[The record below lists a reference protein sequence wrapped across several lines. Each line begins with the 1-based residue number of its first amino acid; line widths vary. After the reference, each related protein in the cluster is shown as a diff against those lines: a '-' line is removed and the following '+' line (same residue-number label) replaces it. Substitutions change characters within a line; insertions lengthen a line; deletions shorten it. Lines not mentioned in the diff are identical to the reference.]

1 MKANRNKPTIM
12 TTSINDNSGS
22 FRDPANRVYE
32 LNNDSN
38 HKIIKIL
45 RGVNAQTLSNH
56 NKLAHEPFY
65 IKHRDAGRVIKTH
78 LNKSADPFT
87 QEVLKDGWAGCLE
100 HEIVPFISYPYEWSF
115 SMLKDAALLQ
125 LQLIETS
132 LENGWTLKDATPYN
146 VQWIGS
152 RPVFID
158 EPSFEPW
165 EEGDPWVGYR
175 QFCSMFLIPLMFKA
189 HLGIDYLPLIR
200 SQLDGIPPLQAVKY
214 FSGKKLFKSGVLSHV
229 VFPANVENKI
239 AKQERDRAP
248 AKKRGTRKQ
257 SKAMVVGLVQS
268 LSRLINNLNL
278 EIEHTDWSHY
288 DKNHSYTDTE
298 HEEKK
303 KFILKHTSNKSLDH
317 VWDIGCNTGTFSKIV
332 STFSNHVISLD
343 GDHNSVE
350 QLYLAEKN
358 NPASKILPLV
368 MNLANIS
375 PGQGWAGKERQA
387 LDQRQKPDLVM
398 CLALIHHMR
407 ISANI
412 PNIKFLHWL
421 RSLNAEIIIEFVNR
435 EDEMAIKLLTNKKE
449 QYDDYNGEQFV
460 IDAENYFNII
470 DRKHLKSGKREIF
483 FLTPK

>member
-1 MKANRNKPTIM
+1 MNSNKPSKM
-12 TTSINDNSGS
+12 TTSIDDNSGS

-32 LNNDSN
+32 LKHNSNN
-38 HKIIKIL
+38 KIVRIL
-45 RGVNAQTLSNH
+45 RGVNQQTLTH
-56 NKLAHEPFY
+56 HHDLVIEPFF
-65 IKHRDAGRVIKTH
+65 IKHRDAGRVINTH
-78 LNKSADPFT
+78 LSDSADAHT
-87 QEVLKDGWAGCLE
+87 QDVLKDGWAGCLE
-100 HEIVPFISYPYEWSF
+100 HEIVPFISYPYEWPF

-125 LQLIETS
+125 LHLIETS
-132 LENGWTLKDATPYN
+132 LENGWTLKDATPFN
-146 VQWIGS
+146 IQWIGS

-158 EPSFEPW
+158 EPSFVPW
-165 EEGDPWVGYR
+165 KEGDPWVGYR
-175 QFCSMFLIPLMFKA
+175 QFCSMFLIPLMLKA
-189 HLGIDYLPLIR
+189 HLGIDHLPLIR
-200 SQLDGIPPLQAVKY
+200 SWLDGIPPLEAVKY
-214 FSGKKLFKSGVLSHV
+214 FSGKKLLKKGVLSHI

-248 AKKRGTRKQ
+248 AKKRVARKQ

-268 LSRLINNLNL
+268 LSRLVNSLSID
-278 EIEHTDWSHY
+278 IEHTDWSHY

-298 HEEKK
+298 FEEKK
-303 KFILKHTSNKSLDH
+303 AFIIKHTSNKSLDH

-332 STFSNHVISLD
+332 SAHSNHVISLD

-350 QLYLAEKN
+350 QLYLAEKT
-358 NPASKILPLV
+358 NPDSKILPLV

-375 PGQGWAGKERQA
+375 PGQGWAGEERLA

-412 PNIKFLHWL
+412 PNIKFLQWL
-421 RSLNAEIIIEFVNR
+421 RSLDAEIIIEFVNR

-460 IDAENYFNII
+460 IDTESYFNIT
-470 DRKHLKSGKREIF
+470 DRKRLKNGKREIF